1 MNESSCT
8 EILLQWGAVLRPGG
22 NYGLKP
28 DLNKWVVHFF
38 FDSVCLLQV
47 DILHNFSETDLNK
60 WVVHFFIDSVCFLQ
74 VDILH
79 NFSET
84 TCRLVA
90 SSEYVSEYVSVLLNL
105 ASKQKKLFNRIA
117 HQVIKI
123 ILISIF
129 SLHLGSWYKF
139 LQEESG
145 KVNSGEW
152 DWFQQF
158 SVEAAQDWWGGQ
170 NESINMLMKIKRMTI
185 RWILTNLNANIK
197 SACFKDEREPHNKED
212 ADWVERG
219 SPKSKSLPFLLKVGL
234 SLFISSWSSLQW
246 ARNHNSVQTRFVL
259 PLQQLQLL
267 QLPQR
272 LQQLRSKPQVKLL
285 MIGPSGSSQCL
296 FISGLC
302 ECL

>member
-1 MNESSCT
+1 MDTSSCT

-22 NYGLKP
+22 NNGLKP
-28 DLNKWVVHFF
+28 
-38 FDSVCLLQV
+38 
-47 DILHNFSETDLNK
+47 DLNK

-117 HQVIKI
+117 HQVIQI

-145 KVNSGEW
+145 KVNSGER
-152 DWFQQF
+152 D
-158 SVEAAQDWWGGQ
+158 
-170 NESINMLMKIKRMTI
+170 
-185 RWILTNLNANIK
+185 
-197 SACFKDEREPHNKED
+197 
-212 ADWVERG
+212 
-219 SPKSKSLPFLLKVGL
+219 
-234 SLFISSWSSLQW
+234 
-246 ARNHNSVQTRFVL
+246 
-259 PLQQLQLL
+259 
-267 QLPQR
+267 
-272 LQQLRSKPQVKLL
+272 
-285 MIGPSGSSQCL
+285 
-296 FISGLC
+296 
-302 ECL
+302 